1 MRETIIDPAVLSSVA
16 HLELISRQAVEGA
29 VSGLHHSHFMGRN
42 VEFSEHRPYNP
53 GDELRLIDW
62 RAYAKTDRFHVK
74 LFEEDTNL
82 RATILT
88 DLSGSMRF
96 AATGKS
102 KRLYAQQLTAALSH
116 LMLSQGDSVGLLI
129 FDSEIRSYVPA
140 RNRSDQWGSI
150 LDVLVHTQL
159 TNEESAIAGVL
170 SGLGDIVKK
179 RGLVILIS
187 DLIDDP
193 GAVVQN
199 LALLRKS
206 QQEVLVFHI
215 LSPEEIDLPYYG
227 TVEFHAL
234 EGESDPLRTVPRR
247 FQKKYQARVREFLSS
262 YREGCLEYGIDY
274 NLIQTNQPLEVVL
287 REYLQRRLKTRY
299 RQ

>member
-1 MRETIIDPAVLSSVA
+1 MANPIVDPAIVSSIA
-16 HLELISRQAVEGA
+16 HLELIARQAVEGT

-88 DLSGSMRF
+88 DMSGSMRF
-96 AATGKS
+96 GESGKT
-102 KRLYAQQLTAALSH
+102 KILYAQQLTAALSR
-116 LMLSQGDSVGLLI
+116 LMLSQGDSVGLLV
-129 FDSEIRSYVPA
+129 FDSEVRAYVPA
-140 RNRSDQWGSI
+140 RNRSDQWSSMLEALGK
-150 LDVLVHTQL
+150 TMM
-159 TNEESAIAGVL
+159 TNDESAIATVL
-170 SGLGDIVKK
+170 SGLGDVLKK
-179 RGLVILIS
+179 RGMVILVS

-193 GAVVQN
+193 PRVLQN

-215 LSPEEIDLPYYG
+215 LSPEEIDLPFYG
-227 TVEFHAL
+227 TIEFYPL
-234 EGESDPLRTVPRR
+234 EGETDPLRTVPRR
-247 FQKKYQARVREFLSS
+247 LQKKYQERVQRFLTE
-262 YREGCLEYGIDY
+262 YREGCLEFGIDY
-274 NLIQTNQPLEVVL
+274 NLIKTNQPLEEVL
-287 REYLQRRLKTRY
+287 REYLQKRLKTRN

>member
-1 MRETIIDPAVLSSVA
+1 MANPIVDPAVVSSIA
-16 HLELISRQAVEGA
+16 HLELIARQAVEGT

-88 DLSGSMRF
+88 DMSGSMRF
-96 AATGKS
+96 GESGKT
-102 KRLYAQQLTAALSH
+102 KLLYAQQLTAALSR
-116 LMLSQGDSVGLLI
+116 LMLSQGDSVGLLV
-129 FDSEIRSYVPA
+129 FDSEVRAYVPA
-140 RNRSDQWGSI
+140 GNRTDQWGSM
-150 LDVLVHTQL
+150 LEALSATAM
-159 TNEESAIAGVL
+159 TNDESDIASVL
-170 SGLGDIVKK
+170 SGLSDILKK
-179 RGLVILIS
+179 RGMVIVIS
-187 DLIDDP
+187 DLIDEP
-193 GAVVQN
+193 ERVLQN

-227 TVEFHAL
+227 TVEFHSL
-234 EGESDPLRTVPRR
+234 EGETDSLRTTPRR
-247 FQKKYQARVREFLSS
+247 LQTNYRERVQRFLSE
-262 YREGCLEYGIDY
+262 YRDGCLEYGIDY
-274 NLIQTNQPLEVVL
+274 NLITTDRPLDEVL
-287 REYLQRRLKTRY
+287 REYLQQRLKTRN